1 MLNRVLVPL
10 DGSELAEKALPEAQR
25 IVAPGGEIVLLA
37 AVDPPEYLSYSLYG
51 TQPVPPQA
59 MATRGEPDFL
69 SVSKDMTSQSHAY
82 LERVAADL
90 RQAGFTVRPVV
101 EMGPPAEMI
110 IKAAEEHRADAV
122 VMCTHGRSGL
132 SRWILGSVTNKVL
145 SAAPCPVFVIPP
157 QREHPQG

>member
-10 DGSELAEKALPEAQR
+10 DGSELAEKALPEAQK
-25 IVAPGGEIVLLA
+25 ITVPGGEIMLLM
-37 AVDPPEYLSYSLYG
+37 AVDPPEFLSYSMYG

-59 MATRGEPDFL
+59 VAARGEPDFAT
-69 SVSKDMTSQSHAY
+69 VSKDMTAQSHAY
-82 LERVAADL
+82 LERLTADL
-90 RQAGFTVRPVV
+90 KQAGFQVRTIV
-101 EMGPPAEMI
+101 EVGLPAETI
-110 IKAAEEHRADAV
+110 IKAAEEQHADAI

-157 QREHPQG
+157 HREHA

>member
-10 DGSELAEKALPEAQR
+10 DGSELAEKALPEAQK
-25 IVAPGGEIVLLA
+25 ITKPGGEIILLT

-51 TQPVPPQA
+51 TQPVPPQPVGA
-59 MATRGEPDFL
+59 GELDFMA
-69 SVSKDMTSQSHAY
+69 VSRDMAVQSEAY
-82 LERVAADL
+82 LKRLAAEL
-90 RQAGFTVRPVV
+90 EQVGFQARLLIEVGA
-101 EMGPPAEMI
+101 PAEVI
-110 IKAAEEHRADAV
+110 IKTAQAQRAEAV

-157 QREHPQG
+157 QRDQT